1 MLLGDI
7 FVQPG
12 SDQALLLGGHGRMSD
27 QAQAV
32 AVLMLKVKGVC
43 LSVVLVL
50 EKHGGKPVSG
60 VGLDLEEAVHGQLI
74 EVGPALRGGHGGR

>member
-12 SDQALLLGGHGRMSD
+12 SDRALLLGGHGRNSD

-32 AVLMLKVKGVC
+32 AVLVLKVEGVC
-43 LSVVLVL
+43 LSVVPVQ
-50 EKHGGKPVSG
+50 EKHGRKPVSG
-60 VGLDLEEAVHGQLI
+60 VGLDLEEPVHGQLV
-74 EVGPALRGGHGGR
+74 EVGPALRGGHGGQ